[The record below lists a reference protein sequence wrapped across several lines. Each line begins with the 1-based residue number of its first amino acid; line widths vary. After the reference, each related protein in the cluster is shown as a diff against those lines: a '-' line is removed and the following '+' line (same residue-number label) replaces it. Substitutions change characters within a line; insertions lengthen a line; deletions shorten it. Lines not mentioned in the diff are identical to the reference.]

1 MKIGLSIYS
10 LKEAINKGMTAVEAI
25 EWIAANGGEHMEV
38 VSFVTDLVGKD
49 EKIEELR
56 EASLRTGV
64 ALSAYCLP
72 GDVLDISPSEYE
84 AEIKRIKSHIDI
96 AHQLGIK
103 VVRHD
108 LSSYTRTA
116 AENIIENYDRDLPMI
131 VRACQELADYAAQYG
146 IITTVENHGRYIN
159 GGERVRRLMLA
170 VDRPNFKCMLD
181 IGNSLCVDEDPLVC
195 VETLLPFAVAVHF
208 KDFYVRNNKQL
219 IGAGNWL
226 ETIHNNYLRGAIVGH
241 GEIDVQRIMGCIKD
255 YGYDG
260 NVTIEFE
267 GMEDC
272 FVGSKIGMD
281 NVRRLAS
288 GKAGAAPEAVQHL

>member
-10 LKEAINKGMTAVEAI
+10 LRDAIEKGMTTVEAI

-49 EKIEELR
+49 ELIAEIR
-56 EASLRTGV
+56 EASIRTGV

-84 AEIKRIKSHIDI
+84 AEIQRIKAHIDT
-96 AHQLGIK
+96 ANQLGIT

-116 AENIIENYDRDLPMI
+116 AENIIENYDRDLPI
-131 VRACQELADYAAQYG
+131 LVKACQELADYAAQYNM
-146 IITTVENHGRYIN
+146 ITTVENHGRYIN
-159 GGERVRRLMLA
+159 GGDRVRRLMLA

-195 VETLLPFAVAVHF
+195 METLLPFAAAVHF
-208 KDFYVRNNKQL
+208 KDFYIRKDKHL
-219 IGAGNWL
+219 IGDGKWL

-241 GEIDVQRIMGCIKD
+241 GEIDVKRIMGCIKD

-281 NVRRLAS
+281 NVRRLAGSKS
-288 GKAGAAPEAVQHL
+288 GAVPEPVQHL